1 MEGRV
6 SASMLLLYMYVLV
19 MMPSCIPA
27 FTVYWNVPTQTCL
40 KFGVHINV
48 SVFGIV
54 QNTNDLFYGDKVRE
68 AVLIHAEFTIQY
80 IITNCTLEI

>member
-1 MEGRV
+1 MEGHV
-6 SASMLLLYMYVLV
+6 SVRMLLLYVCVMV
-19 MMPSCIPA
+19 MMPLCISA

-54 QNTNDLFYGDKVRE
+54 QNTNDLFYGDKVSK
-68 AVLIHAEFTIQY
+68 AALFLMNLLVL
-80 IITNCTLEI
+80 